1 MYRWSDLPGVDYWAD
16 VPPRKKPRKQP
27 APDQEK
33 RERVREEE
41 GNRKR
46 EEARTKLN
54 AAIRAG
60 TGGNYRRAAAL
71 LEGLISTEEVP
82 PEAYLFLGRALHSL
96 KDYTRAL
103 AAFNDFTRLR
113 PQSPE
118 GYRFSG
124 RTYLTLGMPQRAVFF
139 LKKTVELSP
148 GDPVALA
155 LLGIA
160 YLKSKHAAAAVE
172 ALQTAVEAAPQSRR
186 IYRAY
191 LNALLIRGIS
201 LCRQEDYGLGVQ
213 MLRFVLD
220 QGLDLPLLRL
230 ELGRACRELGENE
243 EAAAHY
249 TKALEYAPDD
259 MRIRWYRAS
268 ILMILGRNAEALQEI
283 ARIRSAG
290 EERGE
295 ALLPDLPW
303 NSELVDRFMIR
314 AFLEAGDWRRAAEAA
329 RNWIKHRS
337 PDPLVHAMFAEAL
350 RNLKDYPA
358 AINHLDQALKLNPG
372 QVQLWYA
379 MLLCAWEGENQN
391 ALRRALKNL
400 KALNGDRDIIRR
412 FSLLLE
418 SKTGEDDQRVVT
430 LLQNAL
436 RTLGP
441 EPELMYAL
449 GEKYLKIGL
458 IEAALTWFK
467 KTLLFQEN
475 HERARLGE
483 IAAFEALAGEGSPPA
498 AEELRAAYE
507 AYLARWPDNYAIRR
521 EQALFLVRRGDFK
534 KALGELEKMLAWE
547 PANPTLRRVLA
558 YCYRKTGRYREAAV
572 FLKALLKEK
581 PKDPGLLLEYS
592 GCLARSGASAYAMA
606 VLEKAA
612 RSFPKSAEAPLALGL
627 LFYREG
633 KTGRAYELFRESA
646 KRGSTDPRPYQW
658 MAAIARERGD
668 AEGARRFEEA
678 AKKRKK

>member
-1 MYRWSDLPGVDYWAD
+1 MYRWSDLPGLDYWAD
-16 VPPRKKPRKQP
+16 VPSRKQP
-27 APDQEK
+27 GPDQER
-33 RERVREEE
+33 REREE
-41 GNRKR
+41 NRKR
-46 EEARTKLN
+46 KEARTKLN

-60 TGGNYRRAAAL
+60 TGRDYHRAADI
-71 LEGLISTEEVP
+71 LEELISAHDAP
-82 PEAYLFLGRALHSL
+82 PEAYLFLGRARHAQ

-103 AAFNDFTRLR
+103 AALNDFIRLR
-113 PQSPE
+113 PRSPD
-118 GYRFSG
+118 GYRFTG

-139 LKKTVELSP
+139 LKKTVELNP
-148 GDPVALA
+148 KDPAALA

-160 YLKSKHAAAAVE
+160 HLKSKHSSEAVE
-172 ALQTAVEAAPQSRR
+172 ALQRAVEAAPQNRR

-191 LNALLIRGIS
+191 LNALLIRGIC
-201 LCRQEDYGLGVQ
+201 LCRREDYALGVQ

-230 ELGRACRELGENE
+230 DLGRACRELGEPG
-243 EAAAHY
+243 EAAEHY
-249 TKALEYAPDD
+249 TKALEYAPGD
-259 MRIRWYRAS
+259 MHIRWYRAS
-268 ILMILGRNAEALQEI
+268 TLMILGKSAEALNEI
-283 ARIRSAG
+283 ALIRAAG
-290 EERGE
+290 GDRGE
-295 ALLPDLPW
+295 PLLPGLPW
-303 NSELVDRFMIR
+303 NSEMVDRFMIR
-314 AFLEAGDWRRAAEAA
+314 SFLEAGDWRRAVEAA
-329 RNWIKHRS
+329 RNWIKHRP
-337 PDPLVHAMFAEAL
+337 PDPLIHAMFAEAL

-379 MLLCAWEGENQN
+379 MLLCAWEGENPN

-400 KALNGDRDIIRR
+400 KALGGDRNIIRR

-418 SKTGEDDQRVVT
+418 SKTGEDHRRIIT

-467 KTLLFQEN
+467 KTLALQDR

-483 IAAFEALAGEGSPPA
+483 IAAFEALAGEGFPGA
-498 AEELRAAYE
+498 AKELRAAYE
-507 AYLARWPDNYAIRR
+507 TYLKIWPDNYAIRR
-521 EQALFLVRRGDFK
+521 EQALFLVRQGDFQ

-572 FLKALLKEK
+572 FLKALLKER

-592 GCLARSGASAYAMA
+592 GCLVRSGAAAYAMT
-606 VLEKAA
+606 VLEKTV
-612 RSFPKSAEAPLALGL
+612 RSFPKSAGAPLALGL
-627 LFYREG
+627 LFYQEG
-633 KTGRAYELFRESA
+633 KIRRAYDLFRESA
-646 KRGSTDPRPYQW
+646 SRDGTDSRPYQW
-658 MAAIARERGD
+658 MAAIARQRGD
-668 AEGARRFEEA
+668 TEGARRFEAA